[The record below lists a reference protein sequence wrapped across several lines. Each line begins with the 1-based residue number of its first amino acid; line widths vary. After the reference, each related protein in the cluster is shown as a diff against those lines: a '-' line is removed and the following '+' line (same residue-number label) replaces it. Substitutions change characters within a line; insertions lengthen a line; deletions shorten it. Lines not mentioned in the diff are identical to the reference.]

1 MKVLQYDECLRFEDE
16 MKKRNGLC
24 FFSKLYY
31 IVKLQ
36 AFFPSRGEI
45 VKQQDIKANIVKK
58 AEDCILY
65 ETQKL

>member
-1 MKVLQYDECLRFEDE
+1 MAYV
-16 MKKRNGLC
+16 
-24 FFSKLYY
+24 FFQSY
-31 IVKLQ
+31 IT
-36 AFFPSRGEI
+36 GEI